1 MMRLKKMEIK
11 ELESFYINE
20 TSQTLDV
27 TFRILSDNDDEI
39 RTDQIDLS
47 ETKTFGY
54 DFSKNDMENF
64 CNIKNKTGLIK
75 VLPIDFINNTL
86 NLVTWLL
93 LGFILVYGGGKIAE
107 IGVKLVK

>member
-1 MMRLKKMEIK
+1 MEIK

-39 RTDQIDLS
+39 RTDQVDLS

-54 DFSKNDMENF
+54 DFSKNETDELWDDDEDYFDTYGEEFEMDEEEIISFLNEYY
-64 CNIKNKTGLIK
+64 LIYPDR
-75 VLPIDFINNTL
+75 LPNTQL
-86 NLVTWLL
+86 
-93 LGFILVYGGGKIAE
+93 Y
-107 IGVKLVK
+107 

>member
-1 MMRLKKMEIK
+1 MEIK

-39 RTDQIDLS
+39 RTDQIELS

-54 DFSKNDMENF
+54 DFSKDETDDFWEEDEEDYFDTYGEEFDMDEEEIISFLNEYY
-64 CNIKNKTGLIK
+64 LIYPK
-75 VLPIDFINNTL
+75 RLPNSQL
-86 NLVTWLL
+86 
-93 LGFILVYGGGKIAE
+93 Y
-107 IGVKLVK
+107 

>member
-1 MMRLKKMEIK
+1 MEIK

-54 DFSKNDMENF
+54 DFSKDDTDELWDDDDEDYFDTYDEEYEMDEEEITSFLNEYY
-64 CNIKNKTGLIK
+64 LIYPK
-75 VLPIDFINNTL
+75 RLPEPQL
-86 NLVTWLL
+86 
-93 LGFILVYGGGKIAE
+93 Y
-107 IGVKLVK
+107 

>member
-1 MMRLKKMEIK
+1 MEIK

-39 RTDQIDLS
+39 RTDQIDLT

-54 DFSKNDMENF
+54 NFSKDDTDDLWDEDDDEDYFDTYGEEFDMDEEEMISFLNEYY
-64 CNIKNKTGLIK
+64 LIYPNR
-75 VLPIDFINNTL
+75 LPNTQL
-86 NLVTWLL
+86 
-93 LGFILVYGGGKIAE
+93 Y
-107 IGVKLVK
+107 

>member
-1 MMRLKKMEIK
+1 MEIK

-54 DFSKNDMENF
+54 NFSKDDTDDLWDEDEDEDYFDTYGEEFDMDEEEMISFLNEYY
-64 CNIKNKTGLIK
+64 LIYPNR
-75 VLPIDFINNTL
+75 LPNTQL
-86 NLVTWLL
+86 
-93 LGFILVYGGGKIAE
+93 Y
-107 IGVKLVK
+107 

>member
-1 MMRLKKMEIK
+1 MEIK

-20 TSQTLDV
+20 SSQTLDV

-54 DFSKNDMENF
+54 NFLKNDTDDLWEEEDDEDYFDTYGEEFDMDEEEMMSFLNEYY
-64 CNIKNKTGLIK
+64 LIYPNR
-75 VLPIDFINNTL
+75 LPNTQL
-86 NLVTWLL
+86 
-93 LGFILVYGGGKIAE
+93 Y
-107 IGVKLVK
+107 

>member
-1 MMRLKKMEIK
+1 MEIK

-39 RTDQIDLS
+39 RTDQVEID

-54 DFSKNDMENF
+54 DFVKKNTDELWIDDEDEEDLFADYDEEFDMDEEEIISFLNEYY
-64 CNIKNKTGLIK
+64 LIYPK
-75 VLPIDFINNTL
+75 RLPEAQL
-86 NLVTWLL
+86 
-93 LGFILVYGGGKIAE
+93 Y
-107 IGVKLVK
+107 

>member
-1 MMRLKKMEIK
+1 MEIK

-27 TFRILSDNDDEI
+27 TFRVLNDNEDEI

-54 DFSKNDMENF
+54 EFLKDETDDLWGDEDDDFFGTYDEEFEMDEEEIISFLNEYY
-64 CNIKNKTGLIK
+64 LIYPNR
-75 VLPIDFINNTL
+75 LPDTQL
-86 NLVTWLL
+86 
-93 LGFILVYGGGKIAE
+93 Y
-107 IGVKLVK
+107 

>member
-1 MMRLKKMEIK
+1 MEIK

-39 RTDQIDLS
+39 RTDQIELS

-54 DFSKNDMENF
+54 DFSKDETDDFWEEDEEDYFDTYGEEFDMDEEEIISFLNEYY
-64 CNIKNKTGLIK
+64 LISPK
-75 VLPIDFINNTL
+75 RLPEPQL
-86 NLVTWLL
+86 
-93 LGFILVYGGGKIAE
+93 Y
-107 IGVKLVK
+107 